1 MSSISQSPEEMSALL
16 ARLALRERQEL
27 KDLRGHRASRVR
39 QGSRDPQDPLVL
51 RALLDLQAPE

>member
-1 MSSISQSPEEMSALL
+1 MSALL

-27 KDLRGHRASRVR
+27 RDLRGHRASRVR
-39 QGSRDPQDPLVL
+39 LASRDPQDPLVL